1 MVLDLGADERVKDGE
16 DMAAVFEHARENVAQ
31 LGFTLG
37 FAVPLGKNR
46 GGNLDVLAEFFR
58 GMPAQEQ
65 AVEKCRFPLRILQI
79 HSDFGRQ
86 VGSHRRH
93 RKNAVYRKTFPRQVE
108 LGFLC
113 FRLVNS
119 PAWAGHDPGRLTSS
133 NRHRMLKGMGKLP
146 KSLASRTVGRFL
158 RFGMLRGLRSV
169 EIDPDEFRQHLAD
182 KHNLW
187 IPHFG
192 RMRDVPIEQLDAIAE
207 RLIHNA
213 QRVALAQGAGF
224 GLGGMITILPD
235 ASLLTIIAL
244 RLIQRLCLLYGFEE
258 RESERRIQMWLAA
271 AGAAGIDLGKDLAEK
286 QIAERLA
293 PRIAGRLAVRIGE
306 ESAEKWVGRMV
317 PLASSAIG
325 GAMNYTFIRTWGRR
339 VQRHL
344 REKHLTERATAA
356 QTVQSSNTIS
366 IVRP

>member
-1 MVLDLGADERVKDGE
+1 MVLDFGTDEGVKDGE
-16 DMAAVFEHARENVAQ
+16 DVPAVFEHARENIAQ
-31 LGFTLG
+31 LGFALG
-37 FAVPLGKNR
+37 FAMPFCKY
-46 GGNLDVLAEFFR
+46 GGRNFNVLPQFIR
-58 GMPAQEQ
+58 GMSAQEQ
-65 AVEKCRFPLRILQI
+65 SVEKRRFPLRILQI

-86 VGSHRRH
+86 VRGHGRH
-93 RKNAVYRKTFPRQVE
+93 RKNAVYRKSSPRQVE
-108 LGFLC
+108 LRFPC
-113 FRLVNS
+113 FRLVNI
-119 PAWAGHDPGRLTSS
+119 PARPSATRHRLTPS
-133 NRHRMLKGMGKLP
+133 NRHRMLKPMGKLP
-146 KSLASRTVGRFL
+146 KSLARRTVGRFL

-169 EIDPDEFRQHLAD
+169 EIDPDDFRQYLAD

-207 RLIHNA
+207 ALIQHA
-213 QRVALAQGAGF
+213 QRIALAQGAGF

-306 ESAEKWVGRMV
+306 ESAEKWVGRLV

-325 GAMNYTFIRTWGRR
+325 GALNYTFIRSWGRR
-339 VQRHL
+339 VHRHL
-344 REKHLTERATAA
+344 REKHLAERAAA
-356 QTVQSSNTIS
+356 AEQAQFAKTIS
-366 IVRP
+366 IR

>member
-1 MVLDLGADERVKDGE
+1 
-16 DMAAVFEHARENVAQ
+16 
-31 LGFTLG
+31 
-37 FAVPLGKNR
+37 
-46 GGNLDVLAEFFR
+46 
-58 GMPAQEQ
+58 
-65 AVEKCRFPLRILQI
+65 
-79 HSDFGRQ
+79 
-86 VGSHRRH
+86 
-93 RKNAVYRKTFPRQVE
+93 
-108 LGFLC
+108 
-113 FRLVNS
+113 
-119 PAWAGHDPGRLTSS
+119 
-133 NRHRMLKGMGKLP
+133 MGKLP

-169 EIDPDEFRQHLAD
+169 EVDPDDFRHYLAD

-207 RLIHNA
+207 KLIHNA

-325 GAMNYTFIRTWGRR
+325 GALNYTFIRSWGRR
-339 VQRHL
+339 VHRHL
-344 REKHLTERATAA
+344 REKHLAERAAAA
-356 QTVQSSNTIS
+356 QNAQSAKTIL
-366 IVRP
+366 IR

>member
-1 MVLDLGADERVKDGE
+1 
-16 DMAAVFEHARENVAQ
+16 
-31 LGFTLG
+31 
-37 FAVPLGKNR
+37 
-46 GGNLDVLAEFFR
+46 
-58 GMPAQEQ
+58 
-65 AVEKCRFPLRILQI
+65 
-79 HSDFGRQ
+79 
-86 VGSHRRH
+86 
-93 RKNAVYRKTFPRQVE
+93 
-108 LGFLC
+108 
-113 FRLVNS
+113 
-119 PAWAGHDPGRLTSS
+119 
-133 NRHRMLKGMGKLP
+133 MLKAMGKLP

-169 EIDPDEFRQHLAD
+169 EIDPDDFRQYLAD
-182 KHNLW
+182 KHHLW

-207 RLIHNA
+207 KLIHNA
-213 QRVALAQGAGF
+213 QRIALAQGAGF

-325 GAMNYTFIRTWGRR
+325 GALNYTFIRTWGRR
-339 VQRHL
+339 VHRHL
-344 REKHLTERATAA
+344 REKHLAERAAAA
-356 QTVQSSNTIS
+356 QNALSAKTIS
-366 IVRP
+366 IR